1 MFDYL
6 DKIRKKPRHTREV
19 IAVSFS
25 GVFTFVVL
33 AMWWNAFT
41 FGGVN
46 KQDDLAQKQ
55 DSPLQALSKI
65 VNEGKKT
72 AAETV
77 TAFRDQTKQLEYVV
91 AQAQLASTTAL
102 TAGVSNA
109 VYPEDILAT
118 TTQTSTIENATN
130 TNSTND

>member
-1 MFDYL
+1 
-6 DKIRKKPRHTREV
+6 
-19 IAVSFS
+19 
-25 GVFTFVVL
+25 VVL

>member
-1 MFDYL
+1 
-6 DKIRKKPRHTREV
+6 
-19 IAVSFS
+19 
-25 GVFTFVVL
+25 VVL
-33 AMWWNAFT
+33 ALWWHTFT
-41 FGGVN
+41 FGGMN

-65 VNEGKKT
+65 MSEGKKT

-102 TAGVSNA
+102 TASASNA